1 MTQVIQKEF
10 GSMPD
15 GTVIYEYTLTNNSG
29 SYVSIINY
37 GATITAIVLKQ
48 ENTMI
53 DVALGYTNLESYVN
67 NGGYL
72 GACIGRV
79 GNRIGNARFTLN
91 EHEYALAVNDGINHL
106 HGGNFGF
113 DKQIFD
119 VQIIENGIRAS
130 RMSPDGEENYPGN
143 LMVSVD
149 YLWDDNNTLTIA
161 YDALSDEDTIIN
173 LTNHTYFNL
182 SGESDGSVLDHE
194 LTINAHAFTEGD
206 AGCLPTGIFIHVY
219 DTPFDFT
226 KPRIIGD
233 DIDTDHIQLKNAGGY
248 DHNFVLEGEGF
259 RQVALARSPKTNIS
273 MEVATDMPG
282 MQFYSGNFM
291 EGWLG
296 KSGTP
301 YIKRSGFCLETQ
313 YFPNAMA
320 CKNFPSIVLPAGKP
334 WKSTTTYKFTY

>member
-1 MTQVIQKEF
+1 MTQVTQKEF
-10 GSMPD
+10 GFMPD

-29 SYVSIINY
+29 SYVSVINY

-53 DVALGYTNLESYVN
+53 DVALGYANLESYVN

-119 VQIIENGIRAS
+119 IQPIPGGIRAS

-149 YLWDDNNTLTIA
+149 YLWDDDNTLAIA

-182 SGESDGSVLDHE
+182 SGESDGSILDHE
-194 LTINAHAFTEGD
+194 LTIHAHAFTEGD
-206 AGCLPTGIFIHVY
+206 AGCLPTGKFIQVT
-219 DTPFDFT
+219 DSPFDFT
-226 KPRIIGD
+226 TPRIIGD
-233 DIDTDHIQLKNAGGY
+233 DIGADHIQLKNAGGY

-296 KSGTP
+296 KSDTP

-334 WKSTTTYKFTY
+334 WKSTTTYKFNY